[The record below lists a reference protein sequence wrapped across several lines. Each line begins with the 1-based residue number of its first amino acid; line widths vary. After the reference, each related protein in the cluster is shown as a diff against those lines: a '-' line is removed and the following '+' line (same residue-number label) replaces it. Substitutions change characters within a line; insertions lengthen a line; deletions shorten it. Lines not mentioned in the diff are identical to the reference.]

1 MIQLKYYYKNG
12 NGLEYQCK
20 RKLSFKQAVEK
31 AKTYNTNID
40 SDVYIKFVTD
50 LKSSPRQTQCLTFS
64 TKQLSKV
71 RVKPK
76 NGGILQGQI
85 WDNVYMIPYGDDE
98 LAF

>member
-1 MIQLKYYYKNG
+1 MIELKYYYKNG

-20 RKLSFKQAVEK
+20 RKLSFKEAVKK
-31 AKTYNTNID
+31 AKTYNTNIN

-50 LKSSPRQTQCLTFS
+50 LKSSPRQTQCLTYS
-64 TKQLSKV
+64 IKPLTKI
-71 RVKPK
+71 RVKST
-76 NGGILQGQI
+76 NGGLLKGSV